1 MKIVN
6 LVIKIDLLNEIHA
19 YCESVYPSEAAG
31 LLLGKVDGGR
41 KIVERIVKVRNSRE
55 SSAQHNRYLI
65 TPQDML
71 AGENEAMRWD
81 LDVVGIFHSHPDHP
95 NRPSEF
101 DRQWALPWY
110 SYIITCVQ
118 QRIAIG
124 SRSWFLAD
132 DRSSFEEEKMD
143 VIYAEIVDS

>member
-1 MKIVN
+1 MKKVN
-6 LVIKIDLLNEIHA
+6 LVIKNDLLDKIHA

-31 LLLGKVDGGR
+31 LLLGKAERER
-41 KIVERIVKVRNSRE
+41 KIVERIVMVSNSRE

-71 AGENEAMRWD
+71 AGEKEAMRWN

-118 QRIAIG
+118 QGIAIG
-124 SRSWFLAD
+124 SRSWRLAD
-132 DRSSFEEEKMD
+132 DRSAFEEERME